1 MSLRE
6 THPIGIITMKH
17 NSIYRSWLVNN
28 SIVYEYFKLMKDKN
42 INRLLNLF
50 ADDAIIHEPFSNID
64 VGLKGKSAIKPFL
77 EIAMMANEGMQQ
89 EIEFEKPRISNHN
102 HNSNNHN
109 NKNQVAVLVT
119 FERGGRVHARF
130 TFELATE
137 SDYNMKYHRKKIQTL
152 RIEFI
157 E

>member
-1 MSLRE
+1 MFN
-6 THPIGIITMKH
+6 MKH
-17 NSIYRSWLVNN
+17 NSNHTSLLVNK
-28 SIVYEYFKLMKDKN
+28 SIVYEYFKLIKDKN

-64 VGLKGKSAIKPFL
+64 GGLKGKSAIKPFL

-102 HNSNNHN
+102 
-109 NKNQVAVLVT
+109 NKNQVTVLVT

>member
-1 MSLRE
+1 
-6 THPIGIITMKH
+6 
-17 NSIYRSWLVNN
+17 
-28 SIVYEYFKLMKDKN
+28 MKDKN
-42 INRLLNLF
+42 IDRLLNLF
-50 ADDAIIHEPFSNID
+50 AEDAIIHEPFSNID
-64 VGLKGKSAIKPFL
+64 GGLKGKSAIKPFL

-102 HNSNNHN
+102 HNNNNHN
-109 NKNQVAVLVT
+109 NKNQVTVLVM

-130 TFELATE
+130 TFELASE
-137 SDYNMKYHRKKIQTL
+137 SDYNMKYRKKKTL

>member
-1 MSLRE
+1 MSLRG
-6 THPIGIITMKH
+6 THPISMFNMKD
-17 NSIYRSWLVNN
+17 NSIYTSLLVNK
-28 SIVYEYFKLMKDKN
+28 SIVYEYFKLIKDKN

-64 VGLKGKSAIKPFL
+64 RGLKGKSAIKPFL

-102 HNSNNHN
+102 
-109 NKNQVAVLVT
+109 NKNQVTVLVT

>member
-1 MSLRE
+1 MFN
-6 THPIGIITMKH
+6 MKH
-17 NSIYRSWLVNN
+17 NSNYTSLLVNK
-28 SIVYEYFKLMKDKN
+28 SIVYEYFRLIKDKN

-64 VGLKGKSAIKPFL
+64 GGLKGKSTIEPFL
-77 EIAMMANEGMQQ
+77 EIAMMANDGMQQ

-102 HNSNNHN
+102 NSKNDE
-109 NKNQVAVLVT
+109 NQVTALVT
-119 FERGGRVHARF
+119 FERGGRMQAQF
-130 TFELATE
+130 TFELANE
-137 SDYNMKYHRKKIQTL
+137 SDVKYRKKIQTL

>member
-6 THPIGIITMKH
+6 SMFNMKH
-17 NSIYRSWLVNN
+17 NSNHTSLLVNK
-28 SIVYEYFKLMKDKN
+28 SIVYEYFRLIKDKN

-64 VGLKGKSAIKPFL
+64 GGLKGKSAIKPFL

-102 HNSNNHN
+102 
-109 NKNQVAVLVT
+109 NKNQVTVLVT

>member
-1 MSLRE
+1 MFN
-6 THPIGIITMKH
+6 MKD
-17 NSIYRSWLVNN
+17 NSIYTSLLVNK
-28 SIVYEYFKLMKDKN
+28 SIVYEYFKLIKDKN

-64 VGLKGKSAIKPFL
+64 GGLKGKSAIKPFL

-102 HNSNNHN
+102 
-109 NKNQVAVLVT
+109 NKNQVTVLVT